1 MSLKAAAAPV
11 CFCFVTPFFHFNVLM
26 CCQRQFSGF
35 WHRRAQT
42 QTFSLFF
49 YQHSLFTTPLSH
61 CHSHLSLTHSPL
73 SSPLVSPLRLPGER
87 CPGFSHDRSVPCR
100 FELHILR
107 LFKVTD
113 CCMPNSPLKHSP
125 MSFSQSLQY
134 KAHTIPTD
142 QTPSYP
148 YKLYQR
154 IARNK
159 YEGEKLTSC
168 HRAL

>member
-1 MSLKAAAAPV
+1 MLD
-11 CFCFVTPFFHFNVLM
+11 FGTGTYTHFLII
-26 CCQRQFSGF
+26 
-35 WHRRAQT
+35 
-42 QTFSLFF
+42 
-49 YQHSLFTTPLSH
+49 PLSALPFH
-61 CHSHLSLTHSPL
+61 YSSLCVPFSPVSHPQPSP
-73 SSPLVSPLRLPGER
+73 VSPLRLPGER

-100 FELHILR
+100 FELHILS

-125 MSFSQSLQY
+125 MSFSHSLQY

-159 YEGEKLTSC
+159 YEGENVTSS
-168 HRAL
+168 HRALYKLSCKYGDAAVYSVFIRDEQILWRKM